1 MKYKFKDLTKEEST
15 SLMAMDLLGREKS
28 IAVFMQLIDE
38 CDEGGVIALHG
49 SWGAG
54 KSSFVRMLMHNLS
67 ARNYDCV
74 YYNAWKY
81 DYNNDPLLPL
91 FAEFKN
97 KFADVPTDKLEK
109 LTQSF
114 AKVSLE
120 VIPTLSSALATF
132 FTGNPLISEATKEL
146 TRKAADMINA
156 RIDGYLS
163 YKNSIEGFQD
173 AIKDCLCND
182 RQMVFFIDELDRCS
196 PSFAVRTLELI
207 KHLFIIPNVVFVL
220 SLDKIQFA
228 HSICGYYGS
237 EAFDAVDYLR
247 RFIDIEYNLPIG
259 DLKNLL
265 KKYFEDFEFGDLC
278 KNKDT
283 NYSCAELLD
292 FIYVVCIIRK
302 LSIRQIEKWMIAL
315 GHALEKTK
323 SLRIDCPTVA
333 MLTYLRTFDYGFF
346 VQYFNFEVS
355 DQDVIDYFQNKFH
368 SQLFDIGS
376 PTGRCTAHDVVAQVI
391 WLRYGDESLRGFTQN
406 VMEGN
411 QLKLRLKEIDEKQ
424 FKICLSSFAHLRMI
438 SSFRLVLD
446 AIEMKK

>member
-1 MKYKFKDLTKEEST
+1 MKYKFNDLTNEEST
-15 SLMAMDLLGREKS
+15 SLMSMDLLGREKS

-54 KSSFVRMLMHNLS
+54 KSCFVRMLMHNLS
-67 ARNYDCV
+67 ARNCDCV

-81 DYNNDPLLPL
+81 DHSNDPLLPL

-97 KFADVPTDKLEK
+97 KFADVPTEKLEK
-109 LTQSF
+109 LTRSF

-120 VIPTLSSALATF
+120 VIPTLSSALATIF
-132 FTGNPLISEATKEL
+132 SGNPLISEATKEV
-146 TRKAADMINA
+146 TKKAADMINA
-156 RIDGYLS
+156 KIDGYLT
-163 YKNSIEGFQD
+163 YKYSIEGFQD
-173 AIKDCLCND
+173 AIKDCICSD

-220 SLDKIQFA
+220 SIDKIQLA

-247 RFIDIEYNLPIG
+247 RFIDIEYNLPTG

-265 KKYFEDFEFGDLC
+265 KKYFEDFGFEELC

-283 NYSCAELLD
+283 NYSCTDLLD

-302 LSIRQIEKWMIAL
+302 LSIRQIEKWLIAL

-323 SLRIDCPTVA
+323 HLRIDSPTVA
-333 MLTYLRTFDYGFF
+333 MLTYFRTFDYGFY

-355 DQDVIDYFQNKFH
+355 DQDVIDYIQNKFH
-368 SQLFDIGS
+368 SQFFDIGY
-376 PTGRCTAHDVVAQVI
+376 PAGRFTAHDVVAQII
-391 WLRYGDESLRGFTQN
+391 WLRYGDETLRGFTQDVIEDN
-406 VMEGN
+406 R
-411 QLKLRLKEIDEKQ
+411 LKLHLKEIDENQ
-424 FKICLSSFAHLRMI
+424 FTICLTSFSDLRKMSSL
-438 SSFRLVLD
+438 SFVLD